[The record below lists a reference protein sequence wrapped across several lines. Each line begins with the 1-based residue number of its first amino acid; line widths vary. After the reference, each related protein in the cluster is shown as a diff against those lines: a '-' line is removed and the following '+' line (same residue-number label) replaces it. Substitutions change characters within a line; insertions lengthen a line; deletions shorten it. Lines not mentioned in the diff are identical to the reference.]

1 MSEGDKMIIEDKA
14 ARLEAFEKML
24 DFVRKNYEDSL
35 SKMEELKA
43 NTVDASAEK
52 HVPAVTVEGE
62 LVKVQVGS
70 AVHPMLEE
78 HHIEWIY
85 LELENGGFRKD
96 LVPGEAPEAAF
107 HTGGAKPVAVYAYCN
122 LHGLWKTEL

>member
-43 NTVDASAEK
+43 AGKIRLPLTASIWA
-52 HVPAVTVEGE
+52 T
-62 LVKVQVGS
+62 
-70 AVHPMLEE
+70 
-78 HHIEWIY
+78 
-85 LELENGGFRKD
+85 R
-96 LVPGEAPEAAF
+96 
-107 HTGGAKPVAVYAYCN
+107 
-122 LHGLWKTEL
+122 

>member
-1 MSEGDKMIIEDKA
+1 MSKVKFYICRHCGNLVEMIHDAGVPVICCGE
-14 ARLEAFEKML
+14 
-24 DFVRKNYEDSL
+24 
-35 SKMEELKA
+35 KMEELKA

-85 LELENGGFRKD
+85 LELENGGFRKRSSRSS
-96 LVPGEAPEAAF
+96 LPYRRCKA
-107 HTGGAKPVAVYAYCN
+107 CCRIC
-122 LHGLWKTEL
+122 LL

>member
-1 MSEGDKMIIEDKA
+1 MSKVKFYICRHCGNLVEMIHDAGVPVICCGE
-14 ARLEAFEKML
+14 
-24 DFVRKNYEDSL
+24 
-35 SKMEELKA
+35 KMEELKA

-52 HVPAVTVEGE
+52 
-62 LVKVQVGS
+62 
-70 AVHPMLEE
+70 HPMLEE

-122 LHGLWKTEL
+122 LHGLWKTEA

>member
-1 MSEGDKMIIEDKA
+1 MTQEFLLSA
-14 ARLEAFEKML
+14 A
-24 DFVRKNYEDSL
+24 VRK
-35 SKMEELKA
+35 
-43 NTVDASAEK
+43 DASAEK